1 MSLDRLVREIA
12 REEARAIIEAALA
25 ERPAVEEWLSHTE
38 AAALLGVS
46 PGTLYN
52 QGDRVPFHKAPDA
65 LHRRYRRSELEAYLE
80 GRP

>member
-1 MSLDRLVREIA
+1 MSTFEDLVRGIA
-12 REEARAIIEAALA
+12 REEARAVVEVALA
-25 ERPAVEEWLSHTE
+25 ERPTAEEWLSHSE

-52 QGDRVPFHKAPDA
+52 QGDRVPFHKAG

-80 GRP
+80 GRS